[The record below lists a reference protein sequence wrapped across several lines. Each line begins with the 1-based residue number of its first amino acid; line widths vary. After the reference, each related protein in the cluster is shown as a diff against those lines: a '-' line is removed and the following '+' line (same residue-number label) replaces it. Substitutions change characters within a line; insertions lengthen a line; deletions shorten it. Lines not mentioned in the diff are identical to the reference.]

1 MQDIQFSTPGQA
13 LAQAVPQ
20 AAQIVSQGVQLGMQ
34 AREQRWQKQYQKAA
48 IAVSLLSNDNVP
60 DSVKLKAANNGLYP
74 MLADGQFKVMGDSH
88 DQVKP
93 FTMDDL
99 QDESFKETAAKLKS
113 ISEDKELNP
122 NQKRQFQ
129 RQTMIDYYS
138 NKGKAAEAL
147 KLQEG
152 MLDEQ
157 ETRADKSF
165 DQAAKLRAEFMKQ
178 NETFRDIRDATQRV
192 KSVANDGT
200 GASDLALIYN
210 FMKVLDSRSVVRE
223 TEFKSAADAKAWLSK
238 VDAGLLGEIAVPS
251 SIRAAIQKADPN
263 KNGPLLLPEQRKDFV
278 KQVDNIY
285 KGQRQIYDQ
294 SVGEFKR
301 LGKVMGIPDE
311 MQSFATFEPGSANP
325 IRTNTA
331 QPEVT
336 PKKQPTNAADWLKGL
351 EQ

>member
-1 MQDIQFSTPGQA
+1 MQDIPFATPGQA
-13 LAQAVPQ
+13 FAQAVPQ
-20 AAQIVSQGVQLGMQ
+20 AAQTISQGMQLGMQ

-48 IAVSLLSNDNVP
+48 IAVSLISNDNVP
-60 DSVKLKAANNGLYP
+60 DSIKLKAANNGLYP
-74 MLADGQFKVMGDSH
+74 LLSDGQFKPLGDSH

-99 QDESFKETAAKLKS
+99 QDESFKETAQKLKS

-157 ETRADKSF
+157 ETAATKGF
-165 DQAAKLRAEFMKQ
+165 DQAAKLRAEFTKQ
-178 NETFRDIRDATQRV
+178 NESFREIRDATQRV
-192 KSVANDGT
+192 QSVSKDAT
-200 GASDLALIYN
+200 GPSDLALIYN
-210 FMKVLDSRSVVRE
+210 FMKVLDPKSVVRE
-223 TEFKSAADAKAWLSK
+223 SEFRSAADAKAWLSK
-238 VDAGLLGEIAVPS
+238 VDMGLLGNVVVPS
-251 SIRAAIQKADPN
+251 AVRAAIQKADPT
-263 KNGPLLLPEQRKDFV
+263 KSGTFLLPEQRKEFV

-294 SVGEFKR
+294 SVAEFKR
-301 LGKVMGIPDE
+301 LGKAMGIPEE
-311 MQSFATFEPGSANP
+311 MQSFATFEPGSAEPVKSTQN
-325 IRTNTA
+325 
-331 QPEVT
+331 QPAVA
-336 PKKQPTNAADWLKGL
+336 PKKQPTNAADWLEGL
-351 EQ
+351 NK